1 MKRVLAVLLLA
12 ACVVNLCIGA
22 LAAVVNPG
30 FEFDGQVLEGWDSDS
45 ETTDKYIAGVLDESY
60 DSIGMCA
67 SLTNLEPNHSRI
79 YQRITGGKP
88 GDCFLITAMVR
99 VKERISGG
107 GAGITAQ
114 SVNTAKYGMNTVGSK
129 RVFDKCE
136 WTELSFYVVL
146 GKNTKE
152 FELWLELG
160 TAEEYAEGKAYFD
173 AVSVCKLD
181 SLPEGAEAA
190 VITGPSEKDGTGI
203 YIFAGVVLCI
213 ILAGVIA
220 IRRNG
225 VIRVRKKDE
234 KLPAEQDETDEL

>member
-1 MKRVLAVLLLA
+1 MKRTVAILLLA
-12 ACVVNLCIGA
+12 AWTVNLCVGA

-30 FEFDGQVLEGWDSDS
+30 FEFDGRALEGWDSDS
-45 ETTDKYIAGVLDESY
+45 EIADKYIAGVLDESY

-88 GDCFLITAMVR
+88 GDCFLITAMAR
-99 VKERISGG
+99 VKEHISGG

-114 SVNTAKYGMNTVGSK
+114 SVNIAEYGVNTVDSK
-129 RVFDKCE
+129 RLFDQCE
-136 WTELSFYVVL
+136 WTELSLYVVL
-146 GKNTKE
+146 GENTKE

-160 TAEEYAEGKAYFD
+160 TAEEYAVGKAYFD
-173 AVSVCKLD
+173 AVNVCKLD

-190 VITGPSEKDGTGI
+190 VITGTLEKDGTGI
-203 YIFAGVVLCI
+203 YIFAGIVLCV

-220 IRRNG
+220 MRRNG
-225 VIRVRKKDE
+225 VIRVRKKYG
-234 KLPAEQDETDEL
+234 KLPIEQDETDEL

>member
-12 ACVVNLCIGA
+12 ACAVNLYIGA

-30 FEFDGQVLEGWDSDS
+30 FEFDGQALTGWQSDS
-45 ETTDKYIAGVLDESY
+45 AIADKYIAGVLDESY

-114 SVNTAKYGMNTVGSK
+114 SVNMAEYGMNTVDSK
-129 RVFDKCE
+129 RIFDQCE
-136 WTELSFYVVL
+136 WTELSLYVIL
-146 GKNTKE
+146 GKDTEE

-160 TAEEYAEGKAYFD
+160 TAEEYAEGKVYFD
-173 AVSVCKLD
+173 AVNVRKLD

-190 VITGPSEKDGTGI
+190 VITGRSEKDGTGI
-203 YIFAGVVLCI
+203 YIFAGIILCV

-225 VIRVRKKDE
+225 VIRVRKKDGG
-234 KLPAEQDETDEL
+234 LPVEQDETDEL